1 MEKFYD
7 PLVFEAGL
15 SACIVLSTPERKV
28 RHLAKTVLY
37 VIQCFLIG
45 SKEYRK
51 ELGVWKG
58 AMIHPL
64 KAIRANCSVSLSRM
78 LSTRSSSSVCDREG
92 FPFVNL
98 SKLFATGTPAAA
110 SVRYCLLTMTEIIS
124 SVEEWVEKDGIP
136 GDYDDRCFG
145 AYILSSSQ
153 RPTGL
158 QALDI
163 SLRLQLAAAKTRNQ
177 VHPSR
182 IRSARRRYLGPTP

>member
-1 MEKFYD
+1 MHASALPQGGMDKFND
-7 PLVFEAGL
+7 PLVSEAGL

-37 VIQCFLIG
+37 AIQCCLIG

-51 ELGVWKG
+51 KLRVWKS

-64 KAIRANCSVSLSRM
+64 RAIRAESLK
-78 LSTRSSSSVCDREG
+78 LVCDREG
-92 FPFVNL
+92 FPIVNL

-110 SVRYCLLTMTEIIS
+110 DAALLLNMTEIIS
-124 SVEEWVEKDGIP
+124 SVEDWVEQDGIP
-136 GDYDDRCFG
+136 WSNYDDQHLG

-158 QALDI
+158 EALAI
-163 SLRLQLAAAKTRNQ
+163 SLRLQLAAARARNQ
-177 VHPSR
+177 VRSSH
-182 IRSARRRYLGPTP
+182 IRSARKRYLGPTP

>member
-1 MEKFYD
+1 MYD

-37 VIQCFLIG
+37 VIQCCLIG

-51 ELGVWKG
+51 GLGVWKG

-92 FPFVNL
+92 FPIVNL
-98 SKLFATGTPAAA
+98 SKLFLTGTPNAAF
-110 SVRYCLLTMTEIIS
+110 RRWPTMTETIS
-124 SVEEWVEKDGIP
+124 SVEEWVEQDGVP
-136 GDYDDRCFG
+136 TDADADLVADY
-145 AYILSSSQ
+145 IWSSSQ

-158 QALDI
+158 QALAI

-177 VHPSR
+177 DRPSR
-182 IRSARRRYLGPTP
+182 IRSVRRRYLPPDRPTP